1 MIHRFMNMKTRSV
14 TRAAATAVVEIAN
27 IATYSSGSG
36 CKCDNHPHPH
46 NNIVEPTITD
56 KYEVDINFD
65 EASKAW
71 KMNKKNI
78 GFGSYKYTGCIYK
91 FKNGHMC
98 GKETVHDTN
107 YCLAHLA
114 RTNIDK
120 QVIDI
125 VKKLIDATH
134 K

>member
-1 MIHRFMNMKTRSV
+1 M
-14 TRAAATAVVEIAN
+14 TRAAATAVAE

-36 CKCDNHPHPH
+36 CNCNNHPHPH
-46 NNIVEPTITD
+46 PHPHPHNIIVEPNTTY

-65 EASKAW
+65 EASRAW
-71 KMNKKNI
+71 KMNKKSI

-125 VKKLIDATH
+125 VKKLIDATN